1 MIKHKALSYFKSMI
15 FTVEETINMYSHTN
29 QSPQAEKEMSL
40 YINLFY
46 DLGFNA
52 NWKDD
57 NGQKMLSAP
66 EEVLLSYIE
75 MTRQQPIYKIHF
87 QEDNTIHTAC
97 YELLDNFKPELELTY
112 EHAYEL
118 PQWVQDK
125 LAVLMILDHK
135 ANNQEVAG
143 VGRRI
148 NEDIF
153 WVFKGEQ
160 DGDDPRG
167 ES

>member
-1 MIKHKALSYFKSMI
+1 MRGYI
-15 FTVEETINMYSHTN
+15 
-29 QSPQAEKEMSL
+29 SPEAKKEQSL
-40 YINLFY
+40 YLELFY
-46 DLGFNA
+46 MLGFLA
-52 NWKDD
+52 NWKDA
-57 NGQKMLSAP
+57 NGNKMISAP
-66 EEVLLSYIE
+66 EEVLLSYIK
-75 MTRQQPIYKIHF
+75 MARQQPIYKIHF
-87 QEDNTIHTAC
+87 QKDNTIHTAC

-112 EHAYEL
+112 EHADEL

-125 LAVLMILDHK
+125 LAVLMVLDHH
-135 ANNQEVAG
+135 ANNLEVAG

-160 DGDDPRG
+160 DGNDPRG